1 MLKRY
6 FVPVIL
12 GLMVCIA
19 HAAYPERPLKLVI
32 GYPAGGSVDGAA
44 RILANHMG
52 IALGQ
57 PVVVE
62 SRAGASGLVGAAAV
76 AGAPADGYTLYL
88 GAAGTFTVT
97 PFVSKDAA
105 LGPLKSLAPIGGVV
119 SVTNVLLV
127 SKAVPAK
134 SLRELIAHAKAHPG
148 RVTYGSSGEGSSSHL
163 SGELLGK
170 LSGTSLVHVP
180 YKGAAPA
187 MADLLGGQISMFF
200 DVTAT
205 AQGYAKH
212 DRINAFG
219 VTSRTRN
226 VAFPL
231 LPTIAEQ
238 GYPSYEV
245 TTWMSLFQHVGTPS
259 AASEKLSAVL
269 RAIQKDPV
277 FQQQMR
283 EKGYDEFA
291 LDRQQIA
298 QRIKDES
305 DVYSALL
312 KKE

>member
-1 MLKRY
+1 MFQRY
-6 FVPVIL
+6 VLPVL
-12 GLMVCIA
+12 FGLMACIT
-19 HAAYPERPLKLVI
+19 HAAYPDRPIKLVI
-32 GYPAGGSVDGAA
+32 GYPAGGSVDVAA

-52 IALGQ
+52 VALGQ

-62 SRAGASGLVGAAAV
+62 SRAGASGLVGAGAV
-76 AGAPADGYTLYL
+76 ASAPADGYTLYL

-97 PFVSKDAA
+97 PLLSRDAA
-105 LGPLKSLAPIGGVV
+105 VGPLKSLAPIGGVAGG
-119 SVTNVLLV
+119 TNVLLV
-127 SKAVPAK
+127 SRNVPVK
-134 SLRELIAHAKAHPG
+134 SLKELIAHAKKYPG
-148 RVTYGSSGEGSSSHL
+148 SVTYGSSGEGSSSHL

-205 AQGYAKH
+205 AQRYAKH
-212 DRINAFG
+212 ERINALG

-226 VAFPL
+226 VALPL

-245 TTWMSLFQHVGTPS
+245 TSWMSLFQHVGTPS
-259 AASEKLSAVL
+259 DASEKLSAAL
-269 RAIQKDPV
+269 RAIQQDPV

-291 LDRQQIA
+291 LDRQQLA
-298 QRIKDES
+298 QRIKEERDI
-305 DVYSALL
+305 YSTLL
-312 KKE
+312 KKD